1 MGKIVA
7 VVNQKGGVGKTTT
20 VVNLAAALVEKKYKI
35 LIVDIDPQ
43 GNATSG
49 CGVLKNQTKS
59 TIYDVFVNAED
70 IENVITAAQ
79 HEKIDIVPSNMN
91 LAGTEVELVNTKQRE
106 YILKN
111 ELEKVVDKYDYI
123 FIDCP
128 PAVNV
133 LTINALTAAQ
143 SVLIPMQCEYYALE
157 GLSQL
162 VQTIGLVKKNTNH
175 QLVLEGIL
183 FTMYDSRT
191 NLSYQVVK
199 EVKAHFNST
208 VYETKITRSVRL
220 SEAPSFG
227 MSCLCYDS
235 KAKGSEQYRALAKE
249 FIGRNKKK

>member
-49 CGVLKNQTKS
+49 CGVLKNQAKS
-59 TIYDVFVNAED
+59 TIYDVFVNAES
-70 IENVITAAQ
+70 IENVITTAQ
-79 HEKIDIVPSNMN
+79 HEKIDIIPSNMN

-111 ELEKVVDKYDYI
+111 QLERVVDKYDYI

-199 EVKAHFNST
+199 EVKAHFSST
-208 VYETKITRSVRL
+208 VYDTKITRSVRL

>member
-20 VVNLAAALVEKKYKI
+20 VINLSAALAEKGYKI

-49 CGVLKNQTKS
+49 CGILKNQVNATV
-59 TIYDVFVNAED
+59 YDVLVND
-70 IENVITAAQ
+70 TPIQSVIYKAK

-106 YILKN
+106 FVLKKQIDLLVN
-111 ELEKVVDKYDYI
+111 KYDYI

-128 PAVNV
+128 PAVNI
-133 LTINALTAAQ
+133 LTINALTASHA
-143 SVLIPMQCEYYALE
+143 VLIPMQCEYYALE

-162 VQTIGLVKKNTNH
+162 VQTIGLVKKSTNPK
-175 QLVLEGIL
+175 LILEGIL

-191 NLSYQVVK
+191 NLSLQVVK
-199 EVKAHFNST
+199 EVQNHFSQSI
-208 VYETKITRSVRL
+208 YETKITRSVRL

-227 MSCLCYDS
+227 MSCISYDTKS
-235 KAKGSEQYRALAKE
+235 KGADQYRQLAME
-249 FIGRNKKK
+249 FIERNK